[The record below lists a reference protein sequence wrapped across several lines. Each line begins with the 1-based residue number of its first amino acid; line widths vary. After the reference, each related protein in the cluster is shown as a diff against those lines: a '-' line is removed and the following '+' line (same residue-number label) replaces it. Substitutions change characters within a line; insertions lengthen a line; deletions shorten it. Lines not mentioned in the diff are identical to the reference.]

1 MPGKADSPCCCIW
14 SLNKTASNN
23 IVKIV
28 SRAEETIKDTF
39 YMNDYLDSF
48 HTVQEVIKVSN
59 DVSNILS
66 EGAFRLTKWIFNDQR
81 KSKVFLSQEVS
92 LTLINLDFDDI
103 SIEGALGIL
112 WNPGAVALQS
122 K

>member
-1 MPGKADSPCCCIW
+1 M
-14 SLNKTASNN
+14 
-23 IVKIV
+23 
-28 SRAEETIKDTF
+28 
-39 YMNDYLDSF
+39 
-48 HTVQEVIKVSN
+48 SN

-66 EGAFRLTKWIFNDQR
+66 EGGFRLTKWIFNDQR
-81 KSKVFLSQEVS
+81 KSKVFLSQEAS

>member
-1 MPGKADSPCCCIW
+1 MPGRSDSPCCCIW
-14 SLNKTASNN
+14 SLNKTASDN

-28 SRAEETIKDTF
+28 SRVEETIKDTF

-66 EGAFRLTKWIFNDQR
+66 EGGFRLTKWIFNDQR

>member
-1 MPGKADSPCCCIW
+1 
-14 SLNKTASNN
+14 
-23 IVKIV
+23 
-28 SRAEETIKDTF
+28 
-39 YMNDYLDSF
+39 MNDYLDSF

-66 EGAFRLTKWIFNDQR
+66 ECAFRLTKWIFNDQR

-92 LTLINLDFDDI
+92 LTLINLDFFDDI